1 MPDLMDIR
9 EGNSCFLAVLRWSDV
24 CYECTKRT
32 VQVTAVQ
39 HAPIFSISSSVNC
52 SLQKLTSRHT
62 AGDDSAAR
70 MLFSHGVLGAD
81 TEIFQ
86 LSQFSDDL
94 SMEACS
100 RMISQ
105 LRLAIERGKKIFMMY
120 TEPIHGS
127 FYDLFNQFFTVRR
140 DMQDQQEVVTLYV
153 NIAIGPYSRPC
164 RVHPRTQIMVHTP
177 ARYDTCMYS

>member
-1 MPDLMDIR
+1 
-9 EGNSCFLAVLRWSDV
+9 
-24 CYECTKRT
+24 
-32 VQVTAVQ
+32 
-39 HAPIFSISSSVNC
+39 
-52 SLQKLTSRHT
+52 
-62 AGDDSAAR
+62 

-86 LSQFSDDL
+86 LSQFPDDF
-94 SMEACS
+94 SMEGCS

-140 DMQDQQEVVTLYV
+140 DTQDEQEVVTLYV

-177 ARYDTCMYS
+177 ARCDTCMYSQVDLLEGRMTTCVGHARPLSPHSPAPMTVSCCMT